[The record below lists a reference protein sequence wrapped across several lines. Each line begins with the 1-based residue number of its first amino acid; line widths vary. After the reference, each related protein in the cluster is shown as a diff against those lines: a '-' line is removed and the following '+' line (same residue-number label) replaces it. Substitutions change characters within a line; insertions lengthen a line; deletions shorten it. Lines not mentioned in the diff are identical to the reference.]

1 MSKNNS
7 IIKLKN
13 IFDTMVLISLVSL
26 FILELCKIV
35 KLNFNNKLV
44 FDMIVVLLPA
54 TITIVSISLSL
65 TKEKICGVYLND
77 FIKLRSKSVYSFPHM
92 VLIMSISIALYTVF
106 YMLSATMT
114 IVLLDFF
121 AFCYSIIF
129 SIQEIPVLIQDKK
142 RLNKIIRYAYDN
154 INKTELF
161 LIQNETNT
169 LYRVIQYIVLNDG
182 IVTAFN
188 SLKKNRGKE
197 IKEYNSKLIEHLLSI
212 QNDYF
217 METTE
222 DIEVLTMNLNGEYK
236 NIELI
241 KAINNAYSNVEIV
254 LSNKDIIESDEDF
267 NTNTISHL
275 IKSIFA
281 LHRLCNSLKLEGKET
296 NKLKIITSS
305 ILLADY
311 SVNKRQ
317 KSMYTFALIMSVITL
332 NDGDIWFIKQLRDNN
347 LCSTALFFLDKCTLG
362 LFISIFISHIL
373 GGNIINDEKKAE
385 IIAFLNEPAEGLN
398 SYGISWNRLLANQ
411 IEFTSSKLLTNSLT
425 KLINIYR
432 LVNPTQFTPFR
443 SGATFDISQNFDEG
457 AIINAWLEIILFMRS
472 YNIDLVDFKNVI
484 ATLNQDAKSK
494 LIDTLS
500 QKWIVD
506 NGLNEKYQTS
516 FLNYFNFYKVPINEN
531 YCNKEFIEYLA
542 NYRKDYYMNKVMR
555 EISNAD
561 TDVKKMKSLIK
572 EKFDKMER
580 ENEFL
585 DDKID
590 LMSENSFSFKWQLE
604 NKNLNELLSQYLDQL
619 PDLFSMAFKKEIQ
632 SAISPNL
639 IENYKLTDEQFK
651 EIYDFNPDK
660 RSHFYGL
667 INNSS
672 DELSKIEKN
681 VCLSESKILPFN
693 FYFKDGAI
701 KINIEYDEESSDIR
715 FLNDDEVNN
724 IIDTEYQVVNGLY
737 RYSEFSKDVTKSFLV
752 TREELKNFLSKEIIY
767 VLIVFKKK
775 IVIDKCK
782 CIWYDLK
789 EE

>member
-13 IFDTMVLISLVSL
+13 IFDTMVLISLATL

-44 FDMIVVLLPA
+44 FDIIVVLLPA

-92 VLIMSISIALYTVF
+92 VLIMSLSIALYTVF

-129 SIQEIPVLIQDKK
+129 LIQEIPVLIQDKK

-188 SLKKNRGKE
+188 SLKKNRGRE
-197 IKEYNSKLIEHLLSI
+197 IKKYNSKLVEHLLSI

-217 METTE
+217 METTD

-267 NTNTISHL
+267 NTNIISHL

-281 LHRLCNSLKLEGKET
+281 LHRLCNSLKLEEKET

-305 ILLADY
+305 ILLANY

-385 IIAFLNEPAEGLN
+385 ITAFLNEPAEGLN

-516 FLNYFNFYKVPINEN
+516 FLNYFNFHKAPINEN

-672 DELSKIEKN
+672 DELSKIEKS

-752 TREELKNFLSKEIIY
+752 TREELKNFLSEEIIY

>member
-13 IFDTMVLISLVSL
+13 IFDTMVLISLATL

-44 FDMIVVLLPA
+44 FDIIVVLLPA

-129 SIQEIPVLIQDKK
+129 LIQEIPVLIQDKK

-188 SLKKNRGKE
+188 SLKKNRGRE
-197 IKEYNSKLIEHLLSI
+197 IKKYNSKLVEHLLSI

-217 METTE
+217 METTD

-267 NTNTISHL
+267 NTNIISHL

-281 LHRLCNSLKLEGKET
+281 LHRLCNSLKIEEKET

-305 ILLADY
+305 ILLANY

-385 IIAFLNEPAEGLN
+385 ITAFLNEPAEGLN

-516 FLNYFNFYKVPINEN
+516 FLNYFNFHKVPINEN

-672 DELSKIEKN
+672 DELSKIEKS

-752 TREELKNFLSKEIIY
+752 TREELKNFLSEEIIY

>member
-1 MSKNNS
+1 
-7 IIKLKN
+7 
-13 IFDTMVLISLVSL
+13 
-26 FILELCKIV
+26 
-35 KLNFNNKLV
+35 
-44 FDMIVVLLPA
+44 
-54 TITIVSISLSL
+54 
-65 TKEKICGVYLND
+65 
-77 FIKLRSKSVYSFPHM
+77 
-92 VLIMSISIALYTVF
+92 
-106 YMLSATMT
+106 
-114 IVLLDFF
+114 
-121 AFCYSIIF
+121 
-129 SIQEIPVLIQDKK
+129 
-142 RLNKIIRYAYDN
+142 
-154 INKTELF
+154 
-161 LIQNETNT
+161 
-169 LYRVIQYIVLNDG
+169 
-182 IVTAFN
+182 
-188 SLKKNRGKE
+188 
-197 IKEYNSKLIEHLLSI
+197 
-212 QNDYF
+212 

>member
-13 IFDTMVLISLVSL
+13 IFDTMVLISLATL

-44 FDMIVVLLPA
+44 FDIIVVLLPA

-65 TKEKICGVYLND
+65 KKEKICGVYLND

-106 YMLSATMT
+106 YMSSATMT

-121 AFCYSIIF
+121 AFCYSVIF

-197 IKEYNSKLIEHLLSI
+197 IKKYNSKLIEHLLSI

-217 METTE
+217 MEATD

-267 NTNTISHL
+267 NTNIINHL

-305 ILLADY
+305 ILLANY

-347 LCSTALFFLDKCTLG
+347 LCSSALFFLDKCTLG

-457 AIINAWLEIILFMRS
+457 TIINAWLEIILFMRS

-572 EKFDKMER
+572 EKFDKMNR
-580 ENEFL
+580 ENEFF

-590 LMSENSFSFKWQLE
+590 LISENSFSFKWQLE

-651 EIYDFNPDK
+651 QIYDFNPDK

-672 DELSKIEKN
+672 DELSKIEKS

-752 TREELKNFLSKEIIY
+752 TREELKNFLSEEIIY